1 MKKTL
6 CLILSIIMS
15 LSLLAVSAGA
25 EAATGFEGQTLK
37 VAAFEGGFG
46 SSYWQKICDDFAA
59 AYGVTVELTASPT
72 IDDIVR
78 PQMIAGEYPDIVFF
92 NTADSVLHKEMVKEE
107 AYVDLADVFAGPAIG
122 KDCTLGELIRDGIL
136 ETTRF
141 DPYHDGRVFLA
152 PVDASVMCLIYNKT
166 LFDEN
171 GWTFPTTW
179 DEFFALGDAAKE
191 KGYSLFTYPGIYPTY
206 NTPFVY
212 GALASAIGVENLQK
226 LENYDASGLETE
238 EAKQVFANVAKTVS
252 EYLMPGTTGLN
263 HTQSQSEFMLNK
275 ALIIS
280 NGDWICGEMADAPMA
295 DGFEWAAAPSL
306 KLNEDDTA
314 YYQLSGAGFGIPTA
328 AENQELAKEF
338 VRFFYTDQCQRYM
351 CDAGMVCCTKNF
363 LEVAEDLIPEEKKP
377 FLSLSD
383 SAAGFSLNYVAVDS
397 KLAPET
403 TMFDGLTAIA
413 NGDMDAETWRQN
425 TIDVF
430 NRVAAGE

>member
-15 LSLLAVSAGA
+15 LSLLAVSVGA

-46 SSYWQKICDDFAA
+46 STYWQEILNDFAA

-92 NTADSVLHKEMVKEE
+92 NNASSALHNEMVKGE
-107 AYVDLADVFAGPAIG
+107 AYVDLSDVFAGSAIG
-122 KDCTLGELIRDGIL
+122 KDCTLGELIQDGIL
-136 ETTRF
+136 ESTRF
-141 DPYHDGRVFLA
+141 NPYHDGRIVVA
-152 PVDASVMCLIYNKT
+152 PVDSSVNCLIYNKT
-166 LFDEN
+166 LFEEN

-179 DEFFALGDAAKE
+179 DEFFALGDVAKE
-191 KGYSLFTYPGIYPTY
+191 KGYSLYTYPGIYPDY
-206 NTPFVY
+206 NTSFVY
-212 GALASAIGVENLQK
+212 GALASAVGVENLQK
-226 LENYDASGLETE
+226 LENYDASCLETE

-275 ALIIS
+275 ALVIP
-280 NGDWICGEMADAPMA
+280 NGDWIAGEMADAPRA
-295 DGFEWAAAPSL
+295 DGFEWAAAPAL
-306 KLNEDDTA
+306 KLNVDGTA
-314 YYQLSGAGFGIPTA
+314 FYQLTSSGFGIPTA
-328 AENQELAKEF
+328 AENQKLAKEF

-351 CDAGMVCCTKNF
+351 CEAGIICPTKNF
-363 LEVAEDLIPEEKKP
+363 IEVAGDLIPKEKKP
-377 FLSLSD
+377 FLSLGD
-383 SAAGFSLNYVAVDS
+383 SATSFSLNYVSVDS
-397 KLAPET
+397 KLTPGATIYE
-403 TMFDGLTAIA
+403 DLTAVA
-413 NGDMDAETWRQN
+413 NGDMDAETWRQDV
-425 TIDVF
+425 IDVF